1 MSGRGIFQVLLALI
15 GVALTVS
22 SLAYLQENLLSGL
35 LGTLGG
41 VLIVLGSILTFSR
54 EKRKATRP

>member
-1 MSGRGIFQVLLALI
+1 MLLALI